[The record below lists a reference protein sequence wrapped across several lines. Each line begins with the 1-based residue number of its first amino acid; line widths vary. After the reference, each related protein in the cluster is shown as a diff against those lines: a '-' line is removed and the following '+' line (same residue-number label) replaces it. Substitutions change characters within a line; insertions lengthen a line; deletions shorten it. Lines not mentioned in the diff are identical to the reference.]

1 MVPAESFHRW
11 FAVFALSLFLGK
23 TLNNLPLIFIW
34 GSSIHHTRTLDFSLG
49 NESLFLQHLNT
60 HLLTLTPA
68 PEQIKRCW
76 KMQGPISW
84 SMLLTSQSIRR
95 FYPKMKRFCKFLKHS
110 SMILIY
116 CFIHCFWLKLLP
128 YSLDFSLG
136 FREKGYL
143 STYSI
148 NNFKECAQHWCW
160 SFLRQKLYIARLG
173 RQYLLL
179 MWGMKSKYPLDP

>member
-76 KMQGPISW
+76 KDARSYFLVYAANKPEYKKVLPQNEKILQISEA
-84 SMLLTSQSIRR
+84 
-95 FYPKMKRFCKFLKHS
+95 LK
-110 SMILIY
+110 Y
-116 CFIHCFWLKLLP
+116 
-128 YSLDFSLG
+128 D
-136 FREKGYL
+136 
-143 STYSI
+143 T
-148 NNFKECAQHWCW
+148 N
-160 SFLRQKLYIARLG
+160 
-173 RQYLLL
+173 LLL
-179 MWGMKSKYPLDP
+179 HTLFLVEIAPIFAGFLTGF